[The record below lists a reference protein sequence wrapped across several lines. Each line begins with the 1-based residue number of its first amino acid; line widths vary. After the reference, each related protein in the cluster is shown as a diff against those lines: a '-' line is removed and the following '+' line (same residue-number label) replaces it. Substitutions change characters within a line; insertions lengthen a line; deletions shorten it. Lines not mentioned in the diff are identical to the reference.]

1 MEALLFR
8 EREPFAREAVHKRE
22 RRGGGSFT
30 RKIALLEESNHKWRR
45 TSRPCQGTPEEK
57 EDTVGSVTM
66 INSAMP
72 SILTE

>member
-1 MEALLFR
+1 VEAPPFT
-8 EREPFAREAVHKRE
+8 ERESHSPEKPSTRE
-22 RRGGGSFT
+22 RRGGRSFT